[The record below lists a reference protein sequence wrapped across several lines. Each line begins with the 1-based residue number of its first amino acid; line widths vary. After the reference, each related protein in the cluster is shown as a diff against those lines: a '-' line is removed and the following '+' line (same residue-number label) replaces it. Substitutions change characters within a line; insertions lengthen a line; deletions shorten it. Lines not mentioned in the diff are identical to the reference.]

1 MAKKREQIQI
11 RQRSDAAWEKS
22 FAAYEVARE
31 KKMAKGIALE
41 PKMSFDTFKVYY
53 SDNYEL
59 HKKSVIRDI
68 IEGEVLVSYKQSIV
82 YEKGF
87 KESKIDE
94 WIKGARKEG
103 YVISDEIEQKLLQLP
118 RINAKAF
125 RSSEFRQ
132 LYDELFPFIQQYN
145 QSGYKR
151 NFFTELIN
159 MEGGSPDKRKKKRK

>member
-1 MAKKREQIQI
+1 MAKKKEDIQI
-11 RQRSDAAWEKS
+11 RERSDAAWEKS
-22 FAAYEVARE
+22 FMAYEVARE
-31 KKMAKGIALE
+31 KKMAKGVALE
-41 PKMSFDTFKVYY
+41 PKMSFDTFKAYY

-68 IEGEVLVSYKQSIV
+68 VEGEVLISYKQSIV

-87 KESKIDE
+87 KESKIGE
-94 WIKGARKEG
+94 WIKGAWQEG
-103 YVISDEIEQKLLQLP
+103 FVISDEIEQKLLQLP
-118 RINAKAF
+118 QINAKAF
-125 RSSEFRQ
+125 RSPEFRQ

-159 MEGGSPDKRKKKRK
+159 MGGSPKKKKKR